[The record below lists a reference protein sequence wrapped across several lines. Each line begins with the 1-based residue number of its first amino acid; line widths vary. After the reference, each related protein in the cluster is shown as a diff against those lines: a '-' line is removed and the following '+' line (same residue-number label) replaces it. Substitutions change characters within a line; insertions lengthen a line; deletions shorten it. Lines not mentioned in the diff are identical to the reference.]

1 MRISDLKYIFTRPYP
16 EFTILANG
24 VRLYLL
30 TVAVTANVTTTTA
43 PAGSLAITSNAT
55 GRGSTF
61 YSDGTKWQVQV
72 TGTTTKASGAEV
84 NTGTDDAKF
93 VTAKAI
99 ADSTIGKVKATGA
112 EVNTGTDDVKFATAK
127 ALKDADLAKAA
138 GTPVSL
144 DVFYFRTAAGVVK
157 SITLADLATAIDGEL
172 NP

>member
-1 MRISDLKYIFTRPYP
+1 MRLSDFRYLFTRPYA

-30 TVAVTANVTTTTA
+30 SIAVTANVTETSA
-43 PAGSLAITSNAT
+43 PAGSIAITSNAT
-55 GRGSTF
+55 GRGTPF
-61 YSDGTKWQVQV
+61 YSDGSKWQAFV
-72 TGTTTKASGAEV
+72 TGVTTKASGAEV
-84 NTGTDDAKF
+84 NTGTDDGKF

-99 ADSTIGKVKATGA
+99 ADSTIAKAKASGA
-112 EVNTGTDDVKFATAK
+112 ETNTGTDDVKFVTAK
-127 ALKDADLAKAA
+127 ALKDADIAKAA